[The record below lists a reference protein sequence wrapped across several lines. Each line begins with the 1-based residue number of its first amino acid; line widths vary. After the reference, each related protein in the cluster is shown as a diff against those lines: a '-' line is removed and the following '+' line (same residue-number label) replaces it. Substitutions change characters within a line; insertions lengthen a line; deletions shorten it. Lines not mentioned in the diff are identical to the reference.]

1 MHVVSHFACMILI
14 SVKAPCFFG
23 VRGGGSGGSGGGV
36 LKTNRMSF
44 YHLVCRDKVQA
55 LVYAPASRQLI
66 STADDKII
74 GIWDMEAQRIEVS
87 NTYLT

>member
-1 MHVVSHFACMILI
+1 MWGPKNKQNEFLLSC
-14 SVKAPCFFG
+14 S
-23 VRGGGSGGSGGGV
+23 
-36 LKTNRMSF
+36 
-44 YHLVCRDKVQA
+44 RDKVQA

-87 NTYLT
+87 